1 MPGATDSGDVLGRN
15 VAQTCLLQLSGIGAV
30 QHATFSSF
38 LFWQFICS
46 SSDVTWSHLSV
57 LQPSAQLRDQERGRR
72 LGRTGIGKRRGK
84 KKTTKGVRYG
94 GQGIKLVGTFP
105 RSVECPRQ
113 QKAKLF
119 YRNWVCTKACINISL
134 GCMPDWKIRNDELFL
149 FVNSFVFL

>member
-1 MPGATDSGDVLGRN
+1 MRNVTAARRMPGATDSGDVLGRN

-46 SSDVTWSHLSV
+46 SSDVTWSRLSV

-84 KKTTKGVRYG
+84 KKKQRKECGMAARVLSLSVR
-94 GQGIKLVGTFP
+94 
-105 RSVECPRQ
+105 
-113 QKAKLF
+113 
-119 YRNWVCTKACINISL
+119 
-134 GCMPDWKIRNDELFL
+134 FL
-149 FVNSFVFL
+149 EALSALANKKQSSFIVIGFARRLA